1 MFCLYIHTLRSSII
15 FFSLF
20 QSKEES
26 NNNFEKK
33 LKHAGADL
41 QTKSAKAGIRK
52 GSPDENK
59 YKPDQNSIDNEGK
72 DTKDT

>member
-1 MFCLYIHTLRSSII
+1 M
-15 FFSLF
+15 
-20 QSKEES
+20 
-26 NNNFEKK
+26 
-33 LKHAGADL
+33 KHAGADL